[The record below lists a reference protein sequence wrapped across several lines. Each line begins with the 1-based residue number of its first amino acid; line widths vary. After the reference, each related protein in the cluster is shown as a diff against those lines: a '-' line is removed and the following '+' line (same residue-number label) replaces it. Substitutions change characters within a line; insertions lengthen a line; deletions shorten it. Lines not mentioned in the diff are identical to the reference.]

1 MIRQKEEMDRQKNEM
16 VAQLER
22 QKQHEMELERQKA
35 EMMEQM
41 ERQKQE
47 MAAQLEVERRKL
59 KNEKYN
65 GGGRLLENSMSHGN
79 FPLLNATVMKKLNC

>member
-41 ERQKQE
+41 ERE
-47 MAAQLEVERRKL
+47 MAARLEVERRKL

-65 GGGRLLENSMSHGN
+65 GGGRLPENSTSHGN